1 VKQVLARVIENSE
14 VMPGTYLVWVESGK
28 VAEMAK
34 PGQFVMVWC
43 GEETLL
49 RRPLSIHQKEGDRIA
64 LLVRVVAKGTHW
76 LSQCKAGDGLDILG
90 TLGNGFAIAPDSK
103 DLLMV
108 AGGIGIAP
116 LCFLAQQALSKG
128 CWVTLLLGAATASQ
142 LYPSHL
148 IPGGVET
155 VVATEDGTAGRK
167 GMVTDILPDF
177 AGGADQVFACGPM
190 AMYRDMAANKG
201 RLKLDGRAV
210 QVSLEVRMGCGRG
223 ICYGC
228 TLKTRRGLKQVCTD
242 GPVFNMEDIVWE
254 EPD

>member
-1 VKQVLARVIENSE
+1 MQQARVIENSE
-14 VMPGTYLVWVESGK
+14 VMPGTYLVWVES
-28 VAEMAK
+28 AEMAELAK

-49 RRPLSIHQKEGDRIA
+49 RRPLSIHQRDGDRIA
-64 LLVRVVAKGTHW
+64 LLFRVVAKGTQW
-76 LSQCKAGDGLDILG
+76 LSQCKVGDRLDLLG
-90 TLGNGFAIAPDSK
+90 ALGNGFTIVPASK

-116 LCFLAQQALSKG
+116 LCFLAQQALSKD
-128 CWVTLLLGAATASQ
+128 CAVTLLLGAASASQ

-155 VVATEDGTAGRK
+155 VVTTEDGTAGKK

-177 AGGADQVFACGPM
+177 AGRADQVFACGPIP
-190 AMYRDMAANKG
+190 MYRNMAVNKE

-228 TLKTRRGLKQVCTD
+228 TLKTRNGLKQVCTD
-242 GPVFNMEDIVWE
+242 GPVFGLEDIVWE
-254 EPD
+254 ELG